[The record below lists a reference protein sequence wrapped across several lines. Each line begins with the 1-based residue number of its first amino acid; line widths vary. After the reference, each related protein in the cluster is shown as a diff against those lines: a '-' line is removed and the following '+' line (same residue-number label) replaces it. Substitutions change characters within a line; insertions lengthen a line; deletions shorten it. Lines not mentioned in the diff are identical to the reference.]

1 MAKTERN
8 KALDVL
14 ATYDKKISK
23 AEKELKRLTDKRQA
37 FYLRT
42 ISDEMKTKNMTLE
55 DFFKQMDKMN
65 NGDAEQVHHTET
77 NLNNTKQ

>member
-8 KALDVL
+8 KALEVL
-14 ATYDKKISK
+14 STYDKKISK

-65 NGDAEQVHHTET
+65 ASTEQPVTA
-77 NLNNTKQ
+77 KQL

>member
-8 KALDVL
+8 KALEVL

-23 AEKELKRLTDKRQA
+23 VEKELKRLTDKRQA

-65 NGDAEQVHHTET
+65 NGDAEQVHQTET
-77 NLNNTKQ
+77 NLSNIK

>member
-65 NGDAEQVHHTET
+65 NRDAEQVHHTET

>member
-23 AEKELKRLTDKRQA
+23 VEKELKRLTDKRQA
-37 FYLRT
+37 FYFRT

-65 NGDAEQVHHTET
+65 TSTEQPVTA
-77 NLNNTKQ
+77 KQL